1 MNNLSFAWRNLWRN
15 KRRTSITV
23 TAVVV
28 AVLMSTCMSSMQEG
42 TYSKMIDNVVKF
54 YSGYL
59 QIHNVNYWES
69 KSINDVYEPDDD
81 FYNVL
86 DSIKDIVHYVPRV
99 EYYTLISTG
108 ENTKGGVIIG
118 IDPENEDKL
127 SGLSKWV
134 SKGNY
139 LKNNDNG
146 ILIAINLAKNL
157 NVNIGD
163 TLILLSQGYHGA
175 TAAGLFPVK
184 GFLKFPSPDLNNF
197 GAYIDIR
204 KAQDFFSMPG
214 MVTSIAIMVN
224 NYSDVAA
231 VKVELEN
238 KLDNNYDIMTWDEMQ
253 PEIVQMIEG
262 DRAGAVI
269 MKAVL
274 YIVVGFGILGTII
287 MMVAERKR
295 EAGITVA
302 IGMQKRKLQY
312 VMFYETLFMGL
323 LGVFFG
329 FLLSVPIIIVLM
341 HNPIPLPGGEIS
353 EAYEKFGFEPVIYFG
368 AQSRVFVNQVITV
381 FTISLLI
388 SLYPVFKIKN
398 LRVANALRA

>member
-1 MNNLSFAWRNLWRN
+1 MNNLIFAWRNLWRN

-23 TAVVV
+23 TAIVV

-42 TYSKMIDNVVKF
+42 IYSKMIDNVVKF

-69 KSINDVYEPDDD
+69 KSINDVYEPDDN
-81 FYNVL
+81 FYDVL

-99 EYYTLISTG
+99 ESFSLISTG
-108 ENTKGGVIIG
+108 ENTKGGAIIG
-118 IDPENEDKL
+118 VDPEPEDKL
-127 SGLSKWV
+127 SELSRWV

-139 LKNNDNG
+139 LKNNDDG
-146 ILIAINLAKNL
+146 ILIAVNLAKNL
-157 NVNIGD
+157 KVNIGD

-175 TAAGLFPVK
+175 TAAGLFPVR
-184 GFLKFPSPDLNNF
+184 GILKFPSPDLNNF

-214 MVTSIAIMVN
+214 MVTSTAILVE
-224 NYSDVAA
+224 NYSDVES
-231 VKVELEN
+231 VKSELEEKIQN
-238 KLDNNYDIMTWDEMQ
+238 GYSIMTWDEMQ

-295 EAGITVA
+295 ETGITVA
-302 IGMQKRKLQY
+302 IGMQKRKLQS
-312 VMFYETLFMGL
+312 VMFCETLLMGL

-329 FLLSVPIIIVLM
+329 FLLSVPIIIILL
-341 HNPIPLPGGEIS
+341 HNPIPLPGEIS
-353 EAYEKFGFEPVIYFG
+353 EAYEKFGLEPVIYFG
-368 AQSRVFVNQVITV
+368 AQARVFVNQVITV
-381 FTISLLI
+381 FAISLLI

-398 LRVANALRA
+398 LKVADALRT

>member
-15 KRRTSITV
+15 KRRTTITV
-23 TAVVV
+23 TAIVV

-42 TYSKMIDNVVKF
+42 MYSKMIDNVVKF

-69 KSINDVYEPDDD
+69 KSINDVYQPDEE
-81 FYNVL
+81 FYTVL
-86 DSIKDIVHYVPRV
+86 DNIEDIVHYVPRV
-99 EYYTLISTG
+99 ESFSLISTG
-108 ENTKGGVIIG
+108 ENTKGGAIIG
-118 IDPENEDKL
+118 IDPESEDKL
-127 SGLSKWV
+127 SELSRWI
-134 SKGNY
+134 SKGKY
-139 LKNNDNG
+139 LENNDDG
-146 ILIAINLAKNL
+146 ILIAVNLAKNL

-184 GFLKFPSPDLNNF
+184 GILTFPNPDLNNF

-204 KAQDFFSMPG
+204 EAQDFFSMPG
-214 MVTSIAIMVN
+214 MVTSTAILVD
-224 NYSDVAA
+224 NYSDVKD
-231 VKVELEN
+231 VKEKLEAN
-238 KLDNNYDIMTWDEMQ
+238 LQNSYSIMTWDEMQ

-295 EAGITVA
+295 ETGITVA
-302 IGMQKRKLQY
+302 IGMQKRKLQA
-312 VMFYETLFMGL
+312 VMFYETLYMGL

-329 FLLSVPIIIVLM
+329 FLLSVPVIIVLM
-341 HNPIPLPGGEIS
+341 YNPIPLPGEIS
-353 EAYEKFGFEPVIYFG
+353 EAYAKFGFEPVIYFG
-368 AQSRVFVNQVITV
+368 AQSRVFVNQIVTV
-381 FTISLLI
+381 FAISLLI
-388 SLYPVFKIKN
+388 SLYPVFKIRYLK
-398 LRVANALRA
+398 VAEALRT

>member
-15 KRRTSITV
+15 KRRTTITV

-42 TYSKMIDNVVKF
+42 IYSKMIDNVVKF

-59 QIHNVNYWES
+59 QIHELNHWES
-69 KSINDVYEPDDD
+69 KSINDVYEPDDR
-81 FYNVL
+81 FYAVL
-86 DSIKDIVHYVPRV
+86 DSVKNIVHYVPRV
-99 EYYTLISTG
+99 ESFSLISTG
-108 ENTKGGVIIG
+108 ENTKGGAIIG
-118 IDPENEDKL
+118 IDPVPEDKL
-127 SGLSKWV
+127 SELSRWI
-134 SKGNY
+134 SKGEY
-139 LKNNDNG
+139 LETNDEG
-146 ILIAINLAKNL
+146 LLLAVNLAKNL
-157 NVNIGD
+157 EVNIGD

-184 GFLKFPSPDLNNF
+184 GILTFPNPDLNNF
-197 GAYIDIR
+197 GAYIDVR
-204 KAQDFFSMPG
+204 RAQDFYSMPG
-214 MVTSIAIMVN
+214 MVTSVAIMVD
-224 NYSDVAA
+224 NYSDVSS
-231 VKVELEN
+231 VKKELEA
-238 KLDNNYDIMTWDEMQ
+238 KLQNSYNIMTWDEMQ

-295 EAGITVA
+295 ETGITVA
-302 IGMQKRKLQY
+302 IGMQKRKLQS
-312 VMFYETLFMGL
+312 VMFFETIYMGL

-329 FLLSVPIIIVLM
+329 FLLSVPIIIILL
-341 HNPIPLPGGEIS
+341 HNPIPLPGEVS
-353 EAYEKFGFEPVIYFG
+353 EVYEKFGFEPVIYFG

-381 FTISLLI
+381 FVITLLI
-388 SLYPVFKIKN
+388 SLYPVFKIAN
-398 LRVANALRA
+398 LKVADALRT

>member
-15 KRRTSITV
+15 KRRTTITV
-23 TAVVV
+23 TAIVV

-42 TYSKMIDNVVKF
+42 MYSKMIDNVVKF

-69 KSINDVYEPDDD
+69 KSINDVYQPDEE
-81 FYNVL
+81 FYAVL
-86 DSIKDIVHYVPRV
+86 DNIEDIVHYVPRV
-99 EYYTLISTG
+99 ESFSLISTG
-108 ENTKGGVIIG
+108 ENTKGGAIIG
-118 IDPENEDKL
+118 IDPESEDKL
-127 SGLSKWV
+127 SELSRWI
-134 SKGNY
+134 SKGKY
-139 LKNNDNG
+139 LENKDDG
-146 ILIAINLAKNL
+146 ILIAVNLAKNL

-184 GFLKFPSPDLNNF
+184 GILTFPNPDLNNF

-214 MVTSIAIMVN
+214 MVTSTAILVD
-224 NYSDVAA
+224 NYSDVKD
-231 VKVELEN
+231 VKEKLEAN
-238 KLDNNYDIMTWDEMQ
+238 LQNSYSIMTWDEMQ

-295 EAGITVA
+295 ETGITVA
-302 IGMQKRKLQY
+302 IGMQKRKLQA
-312 VMFYETLFMGL
+312 VMFYETLYMGL

-329 FLLSVPIIIVLM
+329 FLLSVPVIIIML
-341 HNPIPLPGGEIS
+341 HNPIPLPGEIS
-353 EAYEKFGFEPVIYFG
+353 EAYSKFGFEPVIYFG
-368 AQSRVFVNQVITV
+368 AQSRVFVNQVVTV
-381 FTISLLI
+381 FAISLLI
-388 SLYPVFKIKN
+388 SLYPVIKIRN
-398 LRVANALRA
+398 LKVAEALRT

>member
-1 MNNLSFAWRNLWRN
+1 LRN
-15 KRRTSITV
+15 KRRTTITV
-23 TAVVV
+23 TAIVV

-42 TYSKMIDNVVKF
+42 MYSKMIDNVVKF

-69 KSINDVYEPDDD
+69 KSVNDVYKPDDK
-81 FYNVL
+81 FYAVL
-86 DSIKDIVHYVPRV
+86 DSVKEIVHYVPRV
-99 EYYTLISTG
+99 ESFSLISTG
-108 ENTKGGVIIG
+108 ENTKGGALIG
-118 IDPENEDKL
+118 VDPEPEEKL
-127 SGLSKWV
+127 SELSKWV
-134 SKGNY
+134 SKGEY
-139 LKNNDNG
+139 LKNNDDG
-146 ILIAINLAKNL
+146 LLIAVNLAKNL
-157 NVNIGD
+157 NVKIGD

-184 GFLKFPSPDLNNF
+184 GILTFPSPDLNNF

-214 MVTSIAIMVN
+214 MVTSTAILVD

-231 VKVELEN
+231 VKEELETN
-238 KLDNNYDIMTWDEMQ
+238 LQSVYSIMTWDEMQ

-295 EAGITVA
+295 ETGITVA
-302 IGMQKRKLQY
+302 IGMQKRKLQS

-329 FLLSVPIIIVLM
+329 FLLSVPIIIVLLN
-341 HNPIPLPGGEIS
+341 HPIPLPGEVS
-353 EAYEKFGFEPVIYFG
+353 EVYEKFGFEPLIYFG
-368 AQSRVFVNQVITV
+368 AQARVFVNQVITV
-381 FTISLLI
+381 FIISLFI
-388 SLYPVFKIKN
+388 ALYPVIKIKN
-398 LRVANALRA
+398 LKVADALRT

>member
-1 MNNLSFAWRNLWRN
+1 MNNLVFAWRNLWRN
-15 KRRTSITV
+15 KRRTTITV
-23 TAVVV
+23 TAIVV
-28 AVLMSTCMSSMQEG
+28 AVFMSTCMSSMQEG
-42 TYSKMIDNVVKF
+42 MYSKMIDNVVKF

-69 KSINDVYEPDDD
+69 KSINDVYEPDDK
-81 FYNVL
+81 FYAVL

-99 EYYTLISTG
+99 ESFSLISTG
-108 ENTKGGVIIG
+108 ENTKGGVLIG
-118 IDPENEDKL
+118 VDPKPEDKL
-127 SGLSKWV
+127 SELSRWV

-139 LKNNDNG
+139 LKNNDDG

-175 TAAGLFPVK
+175 TAAGLFPVR
-184 GFLKFPSPDLNNF
+184 GILKFPSPDLNNF

-214 MVTSIAIMVN
+214 MVTSTAILVN
-224 NYSDVAA
+224 NYSDVEK
-231 VKVELEN
+231 VKYELERN
-238 KLDNNYDIMTWDEMQ
+238 IENGYSIMTWDEMQ

-295 EAGITVA
+295 ETGITVA
-302 IGMQKRKLQY
+302 IGMQKRKLQS
-312 VMFYETLFMGL
+312 VLFYETLYMGL
-323 LGVFFG
+323 LGVFIG
-329 FLLSVPIIIVLM
+329 FLLSVPIIIILL
-341 HNPIPLPGGEIS
+341 HNPIPLPGQAS
-353 EAYEKFGFEPVIYFG
+353 EVYEKFGFEPLIYFG
-368 AQSRVFVNQVITV
+368 AQARVFVNQVITV
-381 FTISLLI
+381 FAISLLI

-398 LRVANALRA
+398 LKVADALRT

>member
-15 KRRTSITV
+15 KRRTTITV
-23 TAVVV
+23 TAIVV

-42 TYSKMIDNVVKF
+42 MYSKMIDNVVKF

-69 KSINDVYEPDDD
+69 KSINDVYQPDEE
-81 FYNVL
+81 FYTVL
-86 DSIKDIVHYVPRV
+86 DNIEDIVHYVPRV
-99 EYYTLISTG
+99 ESFSLISTG
-108 ENTKGGVIIG
+108 ENTKGGAIIG
-118 IDPENEDKL
+118 IDPESEDKL
-127 SGLSKWV
+127 SELSKWI
-134 SKGNY
+134 SKGKY
-139 LKNNDNG
+139 LENNDDG
-146 ILIAINLAKNL
+146 ILIAVNLAKNL
-157 NVNIGD
+157 DVNIGD

-184 GFLKFPSPDLNNF
+184 GILTFPNPDLNNF

-214 MVTSIAIMVN
+214 MVTSTAILVD
-224 NYSDVAA
+224 NYSDVKD
-231 VKVELEN
+231 VKEKLEAN
-238 KLDNNYDIMTWDEMQ
+238 LQNSYSIMTWDEMQ

-295 EAGITVA
+295 ETGITVA
-302 IGMQKRKLQY
+302 IGMQKRKLQV
-312 VMFYETLFMGL
+312 VMFYETLYMGL

-329 FLLSVPIIIVLM
+329 FLLSMPVIIIML
-341 HNPIPLPGGEIS
+341 HNPIPLPGEIS
-353 EAYEKFGFEPVIYFG
+353 EAYAKFGFEPVIYFG
-368 AQSRVFVNQVITV
+368 AQSRVFVNQVVTV
-381 FTISLLI
+381 FAISLLI
-388 SLYPVFKIKN
+388 SLYPVIKIRN
-398 LRVANALRA
+398 LKVAEALRT